1 MAICSLNPPGNLAIV
16 SRLALYE
23 SSTRRAN
30 VKRTGH
36 HASNFAWRLQLGSFY
51 VLATLSCG
59 SRPPQLSRHAQLK
72 HSTRMSTAS
81 TVAAGLRA
89 ARSPAVAAPGR
100 RVQAHRNL
108 LRPPLNLAST
118 STEAFA
124 CIGLL
129 AMIQACRPGRVSPP
143 PPRRPLWTSLRSL
156 PIPTVGKGSGKFPC
170 QRDLASATHASTALL
185 KFISPPGDAPVCP
198 RCLADR
204 RSASELRL

>member
-1 MAICSLNPPGNLAIV
+1 MSSRRSLV
-16 SRLALYE
+16 R
-23 SSTRRAN
+23 
-30 VKRTGH
+30 
-36 HASNFAWRLQLGSFY
+36 
-51 VLATLSCG
+51 
-59 SRPPQLSRHAQLK
+59 SRPPQPSRHAQLK

-156 PIPTVGKGSGKFPC
+156 PIPTVGKGYG
-170 QRDLASATHASTALL
+170 ASATSPARLTPRPPSWSSSRLPVTPPSAPDASLSA
-185 KFISPPGDAPVCP
+185 V
-198 RCLADR
+198 R
-204 RSASELRL
+204 RVTRRKCQARH

>member
-1 MAICSLNPPGNLAIV
+1 
-16 SRLALYE
+16 
-23 SSTRRAN
+23 
-30 VKRTGH
+30 
-36 HASNFAWRLQLGSFY
+36 
-51 VLATLSCG
+51 
-59 SRPPQLSRHAQLK
+59 
-72 HSTRMSTAS
+72 MSTAS

-100 RVQAHRNL
+100 RVQAHRNR
-108 LRPPLNLAST
+108 LRPPLNPAST
-118 STEAFA
+118 STETFA

-185 KFISPPGDAPVCP
+185 KFISPPGDVPSAPDAPLIAVRPVTRRKCQAPLARPARRLRECHVGLPCEVCP
-198 RCLADR
+198 ALVRPKARQTCISSGSGVA
-204 RSASELRL
+204 SA